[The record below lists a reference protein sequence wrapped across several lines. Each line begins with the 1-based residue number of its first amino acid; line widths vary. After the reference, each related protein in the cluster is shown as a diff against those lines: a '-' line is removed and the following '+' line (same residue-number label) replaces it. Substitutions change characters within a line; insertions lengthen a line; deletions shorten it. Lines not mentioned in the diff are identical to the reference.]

1 MKKRWQDMALRFEF
15 KFTDY
20 FLEQWKNLDNKAKRI
35 IEDKLKLIK
44 QNPFRYE
51 KHEGYKFVFKVKISI
66 KSEYSR
72 LMYAVFMPD
81 AKHIAILG
89 IFDRKAEYKDFER
102 IFKDLRK

>member
-1 MKKRWQDMALRFEF
+1 MALRFDF
-15 KFTDY
+15 KFTKY
-20 FLEQWKNLDNKAKRI
+20 FLKQWEELDDKTK
-35 IEDKLKLIK
+35 ELVKDKLRLIK

-51 KHEGYKFVFKVKISI
+51 KHEGYKFVFKVRLSV

-81 AKHIAILG
+81 AKHIAVLG
-89 IFDRKAEYKDFER
+89 VFDRKAEYKDFER